1 MTLLEIKSISVS
13 KKGQITIPSAFREL
27 NMKEDEKAAILVFH
41 DHIEIRPMSAL
52 EEKLGCA
59 IASQKALAE
68 SWDSPEDD
76 AAWEYLNEELEE

>member
-1 MTLLEIKSISVS
+1 MALLEIRSTSVS
-13 KKGQITIPSAFREL
+13 KKGQVTIPAAFREL
-27 NMKEDEKAAILVFH
+27 NMKEDEKAVILVFD

-52 EEKLGCA
+52 EDRLGCA